1 MSVSVIICTYQ
12 APRELDFALCGIS
25 RQSVLPD
32 EVLIAD
38 DGSGE
43 QTKQVVERWQSELPC
58 TLVHC
63 WHVDKGY
70 RKARIVNEA
79 VRQSTGDQLIFLDGD
94 SFPHPHWVADHVRAH
109 ADGRILCG
117 RRVKL
122 GPVFSEEL
130 TRERILGGEFDGIG
144 VSLLVSALRRDTKR
158 LGLGIR
164 IPQPLVRLF
173 HPRSRRL
180 MGVNFGLGREAF
192 YAVNGL
198 NEQWTVYGREDYD
211 LQLRLK
217 RAGFEFYPLL
227 NRGIVYHLFHEE
239 RVRSAE
245 ALALT
250 AAQEDSDGIRCEVGV
265 EAESGFDPQR

>member
-32 EVLIAD
+32 EVFVAD
-38 DGSGE
+38 DGSDE
-43 QTKQVVERWQSELPC
+43 QTRQLVERWQGELPC
-58 TLVHC
+58 KLVHC
-63 WHVDKGY
+63 WHIDKGY

-94 SFPHPHWVADHVRAH
+94 SFPHPHWVADHVRAY

-164 IPQPLVRLF
+164 IPQALVRLV
-173 HPRSRRL
+173 HPRSRHL
-180 MGVNFGLGREAF
+180 MGVNYSLGREAF

-211 LQLRLK
+211 IQLRLK

-227 NRGIVYHLFHEE
+227 NRGIVYHVYHDE
-239 RVRSAE
+239 RVRSEE
-245 ALALT
+245 ALALV
-250 AAQEDSDGIRCEVGV
+250 AGQEASEEVRCLAGIESDS
-265 EAESGFDPQR
+265 ALDPNQ

>member
-1 MSVSVIICTYQ
+1 VSVSVIICTYQ
-12 APRELDFALCGIS
+12 AARELDLGLCGLS
-25 RQSVLPD
+25 RQSVFPD

-38 DGSGE
+38 DGSDE
-43 QTKQVVERWQSELPC
+43 QTRQLVERWQGELPC
-58 TLVHC
+58 PLVHC
-63 WHVDKGY
+63 WHIDKGY

-79 VRQSTGDQLIFLDGD
+79 VRRSTGEQLIFLDGD
-94 SFPHPHWVADHVRAH
+94 SFPHPHWVADHVRAY

-122 GPVFSEEL
+122 GPVLSEEL

-144 VSLLVSALRRDTKR
+144 APLLASALRRDTKR
-158 LGLGIR
+158 LGLGVR
-164 IPQPLVRLF
+164 IPQALVRLF
-173 HPRSRRL
+173 HPRARRL
-180 MGVNFGLGREAF
+180 MGVNYSLAREAF

-211 LQLRLK
+211 LELRLK

-227 NRGIVYHLFHEE
+227 NRGVVYHVHHTE
-239 RVRSAE
+239 RVRSDK

-250 AAQEDSDGIRCEVGV
+250 AAQENADGVRCEVGV
-265 EAESGFDPQR
+265 ETELSFDPQK